1 MLLEKEGISMSRY
14 RTRNKQYCMV
24 VSRFHYFVSRYH
36 TKQKCVIVVLST
48 GQSSYSCRVAI
59 VYIYIQII
67 NYENIL
73 DDLASQMRKYHRND
87 TVMIYLIIMYIFID
101 LIAS

>member
-1 MLLEKEGISMSRY
+1 MGIIKKYAIGKEGISMSRY

-36 TKQKCVIVVLST
+36 TKQKCVIVVLSI

-59 VYIYIQII
+59 LYIYIQVI
-67 NYENIL
+67 NNENIL
-73 DDLASQMRKYHRND
+73 DD
-87 TVMIYLIIMYIFID
+87 
-101 LIAS
+101 